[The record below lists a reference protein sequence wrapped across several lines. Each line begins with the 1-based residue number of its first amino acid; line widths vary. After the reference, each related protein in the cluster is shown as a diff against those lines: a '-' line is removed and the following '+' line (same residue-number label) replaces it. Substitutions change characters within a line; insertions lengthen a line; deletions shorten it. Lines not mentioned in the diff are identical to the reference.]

1 MRSAKGI
8 WHCNKTKLTDKSPCR
23 RYKNCCPL
31 TSFVSFVRLLFFS
44 LPAMLGPCGR
54 GHYFILSKPSPNTP
68 WQNVCENMA
77 WGSIFLI

>member
-31 TSFVSFVRLLFFS
+31 TSFVSFVRLLFFFAGYAW
-44 LPAMLGPCGR
+44 AMCPQALFHLVEAFAEHAVAEC
-54 GHYFILSKPSPNTP
+54 L
-68 WQNVCENMA
+68 
-77 WGSIFLI
+77 